1 MRIPVYRSQLSPTS
15 EAPGRSISARMSPS
29 AVAQAELAKT
39 APASALI
46 QQVGAYAKMRYNAE
60 QELLLNEGLLEAE
73 EGIRQAAYDLERS
86 KKLSDVFG
94 GEKLWKSQTDDLR
107 TQVLDKI
114 GTNRFTRQKFMAR
127 FDQMELTS
135 RFQLKD
141 VVDRKIE
148 AAAQASFAARQ
159 NLAVT
164 ELSQVGLGNT
174 SEMIELY
181 DAKVNG
187 IVADGATGVKQGRY
201 SAEGVSKVTNAMKVD
216 IAKNVIGAYVST
228 TPSYALGLAEALEV
242 QDLLAAGVDVPVE
255 DRPELP
261 GGAYAL
267 HTLQNIPREEALNI
281 LNAALSDAAAFQ
293 KLRDEAEK
301 DAEEANQELLK
312 SQSAEVDELMLTIDT
327 LKFYTVDEA
336 REGTQ
341 YLLGEDFEFQTIST
355 TQGPRITGKEILN
368 QLRRWAFN
376 NTDVTE
382 EKNNFYLERIN
393 GADARPKVSD
403 PMQMEL
409 LGLKMANGILTLQDV
424 DQSSALLTANDQL
437 TFLRAITTQGD
448 RGVNQAKTNIRQAL
462 QYDANS
468 IRNMSPEDAARISNE
483 VNNVNR
489 QLDDE
494 IERRK
499 VEQNPMNEREI
510 IEYANEL
517 ISQAPGIRQILNEQY
532 DYAVEDATVSRA
544 FPNLIAEVSEFP
556 IEKRPAEIIKRLD
569 IIVSQ
574 EDVSELTKNASKSLR
589 IQMID
594 LKKRY
599 EALVR

>member
-15 EAPGRSISARMSPS
+15 EAPGRSISARMSPQ
-29 AVAQAELAKT
+29 AAAQSEMAKA

-46 QQVGAYAKMRYNAE
+46 QNVGAYAKMRYNAE

-86 KKLSDVFG
+86 RRLSDVFG

-159 NLAVT
+159 ELAVK

-181 DAKVNG
+181 EAQVNG
-187 IVADGATGVKQGRY
+187 IVADGATGVNQGRY
-201 SAEGVSKVTNAMKVD
+201 SAVGMATVTNAMKVD
-216 IAKNVIGAYVST
+216 IAKNVVGAYVST

-242 QDLLAAGVDVPVE
+242 QDLLAAGVDVAAE

-281 LNAALSDAAAFQ
+281 LNAALTDAAAFQ
-293 KLRDEAEK
+293 KLRDDAEK
-301 DAEEANQELLK
+301 DAEEANERFLK
-312 SQSAEVDELMLTIDT
+312 SQSAEVDELMLTIDP
-327 LKFYTVDEA
+327 LKFYMADEA
-336 REGTQ
+336 REGTRFV
-341 YLLGEDFEFQTIST
+341 LGEDFEFAT
-355 TQGPRITGKEILN
+355 TAAGDVTGKEILK
-368 QLRRWAFN
+368 QLRIWAFN

-393 GADARPKVSD
+393 SADARPKTSN
-403 PMQMEL
+403 PIMMEIL
-409 LGLKMANGILTLQDV
+409 MSKEALGTLTLDDV
-424 DQSSALLTANDQL
+424 DQYTAFLTVADQRS
-437 TFLRAITTQGD
+437 FFISVRTQGD
-448 RGVNQAKTNIRQAL
+448 RGVSLAKTNIRQAL
-462 QYDANS
+462 RYDANT
-468 IRNMSPEDAARISNE
+468 IANMDEDAAKKLTNE
-483 VNNVNR
+483 VNNVYR
-489 QLDDE
+489 QLDNE
-494 IERRK
+494 VEARK
-499 VEQNPMNEREI
+499 AAGKPMNEREI
-510 IEYANEL
+510 VALGNQL
-517 ISQAPGIRQILNEQY
+517 LSAAPGIRDILNEEY
-532 DYAVEDATVSRA
+532 DSAISDATTANTFPDIISGVSSL
-544 FPNLIAEVSEFP
+544 PYDQ
-556 IEKRPAEIIKRLD
+556 RPAEIVRRLD
-569 IIVSQ
+569 
-574 EDVSELTKNASKSLR
+574 ELTQQPNVAENIIQASKSFRLD
-589 IQMID
+589 MLE

-599 EALVR
+599 EGLTR